1 MQTITRR
8 EIQEMENMSKLETKA
23 IPVREEM
30 ELSVAEVKN
39 QVTKIH
45 ELMRAVMHDGEH
57 YGVIPGMNKKTL
69 LKPGAEKL
77 CLTFRFDPQYEAD
90 TTYNGDH
97 LTVKS
102 KCVLYHIGTAKRL
115 GSGEGMCST
124 KETKYAY
131 RNQAP
136 KCPDCGNES
145 IIRNKFDGGWVCWK
159 KKGGCA
165 QRYPDDAFSDKD
177 FTRVENPDL
186 PDCYNTVLKM
196 ADKRALVAA
205 VLNATAASDI
215 FTQDMEEEA
224 DEKPQP
230 TAKAIELK
238 KTPAGRREQSDVPI
252 RKVLW
257 DNLCNHCNG
266 NKVSAGA
273 ILKELTAG
281 KSYYADLTEEEA
293 INAQLKFEQEYLHA
307 EPREP
312 GADDVP
318 Y

>member
-8 EIQEMENMSKLETKA
+8 EIQEMEMENMSKPETRGVA
-23 IPVREEM
+23 VREEM

-39 QVTKIH
+39 QVTKIQ

-77 CLTFRFDPQYEAD
+77 CLTFRFDPQYEAESRYD
-90 TTYNGDH
+90 GDH

-102 KCVLYHIGTAKRL
+102 KCVLYHIGTGKRL

-136 KCPDCGNES
+136 KCPDCGKET
-145 IIRNKFDGGWVCWK
+145 IIKGKAEFGGGWLCWK
-159 KKGGCA
+159 KKGGCGKK
-165 QRYPDDAFSDKD
+165 YPDDAFSDED
-177 FTRVENPDL
+177 FTRIANPDL
-186 PDCYNTVLKM
+186 PDLYNTVLKM

-215 FTQDMEEEA
+215 FTQDMEEAE
-224 DEKPQP
+224 EKPQP
-230 TAKAIELK
+230 KAKATEIK
-238 KTPAGRREQSDVPI
+238 KSPAGRRESTDIPI
-252 RKVLW
+252 RKELW
-257 DNLCNHCNG
+257 HTLCNHCNG

-312 GADDVP
+312 GEEL
-318 Y
+318 

>member
-1 MQTITRR
+1 MITITRR
-8 EIQEMENMSKLETKA
+8 ELAEMENMSKPETKA
-23 IPVREEM
+23 IAVREEM
-30 ELSVAEVKN
+30 ELSVAEVEN
-39 QVTKIH
+39 QVKKIQQ
-45 ELMRAVMHDGEH
+45 LMKAVMQDGEH
-57 YGVIPGMNKKTL
+57 YGVIPGMTKKTL

-90 TTYNGDH
+90 TTYDGDH

-102 KCVLYHIGTAKRL
+102 KCVLYHIGTGKRL

-124 KETKYAY
+124 KESKYAY

-136 KCPDCGNES
+136 ACAKCGKES
-145 IIRNKFDGGWVCWK
+145 IIRNKFDGGWICWK
-159 KKGGCA
+159 KKGGCGEKF
-165 QRYPDDAFSDKD
+165 PEDAFNDTD

-215 FTQDMEEEA
+215 FTQDMEETE
-224 DEKPQP
+224 EKPQV
-230 TAKAIELK
+230 KATEIK
-238 KTPAGRREQSDVPI
+238 KSPAGRREQSDVPI

-257 DNLCNHCNG
+257 DNLCNHCSG
-266 NKVSAGA
+266 NKVNAGA
-273 ILKELTAG
+273 ILKELTG
-281 KSYYADLTEEEA
+281 KSYYADLTDEEA
-293 INAQLKFEQEYLHA
+293 LDAQLTFEREYLRA

-312 GADDVP
+312 GEDDVI